1 MINLS
6 QGENLRFFI
15 PLLSL
20 PLFLYGYTL
29 DELVEISYQN
39 QLVASVSHTVS
50 SKEKAYESAQS
61 SYLPSI
67 TLGASYQ
74 NAYEESPA
82 LAQDTLKVQANL
94 RYNLYDGGQSS
105 QIFKQ
110 LDASVNQ
117 SKESLNAM
125 KNDIALDVTRLYFE
139 YLSLLADKE
148 ATTQEMK
155 QLQAELERLELFFK
169 SGSATQDEV
178 YKIDSRLK
186 NATVT
191 FHETELNIQKVLHTL
206 EYYTTQEILEIQEGS
221 FIELPQDVVNEIRPD
236 IKALEFDASAA
247 LYDAKSTQSLNYP
260 TLYFDN
266 TLSHNEFYFNDK
278 SKESDFLIETQNI
291 AMLNLSW
298 NILDFGATTQA
309 YEAKQD
315 AYLSKR
321 ALMEYEKHRA
331 DVDFRLA
338 KKSLGIA
345 ELKVEASEATLQ
357 AATST
362 YDLIRFKYQN
372 GTIDNVAYLQALSEK
387 YSAQRVLERAKNDLQ
402 IKKAE
407 LIYHSGHTIKEF
419 LK

>member
-1 MINLS
+1 MRLFTS
-6 QGENLRFFI
+6 
-15 PLLSL
+15 LLSV
-20 PLFLYGYTL
+20 PLFLYAYTL
-29 DELVEISYQN
+29 DELVTISHQN
-39 QLVASVSHTVS
+39 QLVASATHTVA
-50 SKEKAYESAQS
+50 SKEKVYESAQS
-61 SYLPSI
+61 SYLPTI

-110 LDASVNQ
+110 LDASVSQ
-117 SKESLNAM
+117 SKESLHAM

-178 YKIDSRLK
+178 YKIVSRLK

-191 FHETELNIQKVLHTL
+191 FHEIELSIQKVLHTL
-206 EYYTTQEILEIQEGS
+206 EYYTTQEISEIQEGS
-221 FIELPQDVVNEIRPD
+221 FVALPEDLANEIRPD
-236 IKALEFDASAA
+236 IKALEFDVNAA
-247 LYDAKSTQSLNYP
+247 LYEARSTQSLNYP

-315 AYLSKR
+315 AYLSKQ

-338 KKSLGIA
+338 KKSLSIA
-345 ELKVEASEATLQ
+345 ELKIEASEATLQ

-387 YSAQRVLERAKNDLQ
+387 YSAQRALERAKNDLQ

-407 LIYHSGHTIKEF
+407 LIYYSGHSIKEY